1 MGVISFSFKTIGKDM
16 TKKLAR
22 LLPLF
27 ITLFV
32 LFAMVSISL
41 SQILLLHAFVVLAI
55 CIAQKQI
62 KISFPPFFW
71 GMIVY
76 CALSILAS
84 LFSVNPR
91 ISLLDSKDLLLFLI
105 VPIVYMGLR
114 QTNEIKRANWALLVS
129 AYVSIFYSLFIHV
142 FKAAPGERVQGF
154 MGHYMTQAGVMLL
167 FGAVAL
173 SLFIFS
179 RDKARILWGLG
190 FLLTVLIL
198 ILTSTRSAWIGMI
211 IATSVVLF
219 FYKPKALILVPLAT
233 VIILFFS
240 PREVKNRALSIFSTR
255 SYSNAQRLEYLDAGL
270 QIIREYPIFGTGPN
284 TVEMEFQN
292 PKYGLSEEA
301 KQNVHLHNN
310 ILQIAAER
318 GIPTLVAWLV
328 FLVWIFI
335 SLIKL
340 VPNKDPTFFP
350 LAVAAIAAFLA
361 HFAAGLFE
369 YNFAD
374 AEVAALFFFIITVPF
389 AQSRNLGNT
398 NIPDLN
404 NSP

>member
-1 MGVISFSFKTIGKDM
+1 M
-16 TKKLAR
+16 TKKLTR

-32 LFAMVSISL
+32 LFSMVSISL
-41 SQILLLHAFVVLAI
+41 SQIFLAHAFVVLVILVAK
-55 CIAQKQI
+55 KQI

-84 LFSVNPR
+84 FFSVNPGV
-91 ISLLDSKDLLLFLI
+91 SLIDSKDLLLFLI
-105 VPIVYMGLR
+105 IPIVYMGLR
-114 QTNEIKRANWALLVS
+114 QTNEIKRANLALLAS
-129 AYVSIFYSLFIHV
+129 AYVSIFYSLFTYV

-167 FGAVAL
+167 FGALAL
-173 SLFIFS
+173 SIFIFS
-179 RDKARILWGLG
+179 RDKARFFWGLG
-190 FLLTVLIL
+190 FVLSVLIL

-219 FYKPKALILVPLAT
+219 FFKPKALIFVPIAT
-233 VIILFFS
+233 ALILFLS
-240 PREVKNRALSIFSTR
+240 PKEVKNRALSIFSTR
-255 SYSNAQRLEYLDAGL
+255 SYSNAQRLEYLNAGIK
-270 QIIREYPIFGTGPN
+270 IIKEYPIFGTGPN

-318 GIPTLVAWLV
+318 GIPTLLVWFV
-328 FLVWIFI
+328 FLVWLLIF
-335 SLIKL
+335 LIKL
-340 VPNKDPTFFP
+340 VPNKDPALFP
-350 LAVAAIAAFLA
+350 LTVAAIAAFLA
-361 HFAAGLFE
+361 HFAAGFFE

-374 AEVAALFFFIITVPF
+374 AEVAALFFYIMTIPF
-389 AQSRNLGNT
+389 AQARNLERSNT
-398 NIPDLN
+398 PDLN

>member
-1 MGVISFSFKTIGKDM
+1 MM
-16 TKKLAR
+16 KKLSR

-32 LFAMVSISL
+32 LFSMVSISL
-41 SQILLLHAFVVLAI
+41 SQIFLALAFAVLVILVAK
-55 CIAQKQI
+55 KQI
-62 KISFPPFFW
+62 KVSFPPFFW

-84 LFSVNPR
+84 FFSVNPGV
-91 ISLLDSKDLLLFLI
+91 SLIDAKDLLLFLI
-105 VPIVYMGLR
+105 IPIVYMGLR
-114 QTNEIKRANWALLVS
+114 QTNEIKRANLALLAS
-129 AYVSIFYSLFIHV
+129 AYVSIFYSLFTYL

-167 FGAVAL
+167 FGALAL
-173 SLFIFS
+173 SIFIFS
-179 RDKARILWGLG
+179 RDKARFFWGLG
-190 FLLTVLIL
+190 FFLSVLIL

-219 FYKPKALILVPLAT
+219 FFKPKALIFVPIAT
-233 VIILFFS
+233 ALILFLS
-240 PREVKNRALSIFSTR
+240 PKEVKNRALSIFSTR
-255 SYSNAQRLEYLDAGL
+255 SYSNAQRLEYLNAGIK
-270 QIIREYPIFGTGPN
+270 IIKEYPIFGTGPN

-318 GIPTLVAWLV
+318 GIPTL
-328 FLVWIFI
+328 LVWFVFIVWLLI
-335 SLIKL
+335 SLIKF
-340 VPNKDPTFFP
+340 VPNKDPALFP
-350 LAVAAIAAFLA
+350 LTVAAIAAFLA
-361 HFAAGLFE
+361 HFAAGFFE

-374 AEVAALFFFIITVPF
+374 AEVAALFFYIMIIPF
-389 AQSRNLGNT
+389 AQARNLEKSNT
-398 NIPDLN
+398 PDLN
-404 NSP
+404 DSP

>member
-1 MGVISFSFKTIGKDM
+1 M

-32 LFAMVSISL
+32 LFSMVSISL
-41 SQILLLHAFVVLAI
+41 SQIFLAHAFVVLVILVAK
-55 CIAQKQI
+55 KQI
-62 KISFPPFFW
+62 KVSFPPFFW

-84 LFSVNPR
+84 FFSVNPGV
-91 ISLLDSKDLLLFLI
+91 SLIDSKDLLLFLI
-105 VPIVYMGLR
+105 IPIVYMGLR
-114 QTNEIKRANWALLVS
+114 QTNEIKRANLALLAS
-129 AYVSIFYSLFIHV
+129 AYVSIFYSLFTYV

-167 FGAVAL
+167 FGALAL
-173 SLFIFS
+173 SIFIFS
-179 RDKARILWGLG
+179 RDKARFFWGLG
-190 FLLTVLIL
+190 FLLSVLIL

-211 IATSVVLF
+211 IATSVILF
-219 FYKPKALILVPLAT
+219 FFKPKTLIFIPIATALILFL
-233 VIILFFS
+233 S
-240 PREVKNRALSIFSTR
+240 PKEVKNRALSIFSTR
-255 SYSNAQRLEYLDAGL
+255 SYSNAQRLEYLNAGIK
-270 QIIREYPIFGTGPN
+270 IIKEYPIFGTGPN

-318 GIPTLVAWLV
+318 GIPTLLVWFV
-328 FLVWIFI
+328 FLVWLLI

-340 VPNKDPTFFP
+340 VPNKDPTLFP
-350 LAVAAIAAFLA
+350 LTVAAIAAFLA
-361 HFAAGLFE
+361 HFAAGFFE

-374 AEVAALFFFIITVPF
+374 AEVAALFFYIITIPF
-389 AQSRNLGNT
+389 AQARNLEKSDT
-398 NIPDLN
+398 PDLN

>member
-1 MGVISFSFKTIGKDM
+1 M
-16 TKKLAR
+16 TEKLVR

-32 LFAMVSISL
+32 FFSMVSISF
-41 SQILLLHAFVVLAI
+41 SQIMLAHAFVVLVI
-55 CIAQKQI
+55 CVLKKQI

-84 LFSVNPR
+84 FFSVNPGV
-91 ISLLDSKDLLLFLI
+91 SLIDSKDLLLFLI
-105 VPIVYMGLR
+105 IPIVYMGLR
-114 QTNEIKRANWALLVS
+114 QTNKIYRANLALLAS
-129 AYVSIFYSLFIHV
+129 AYVSIFYSLFVYI

-167 FGAVAL
+167 FGALAL

-179 RDKARILWGLG
+179 RDKARFFWGLG
-190 FLLTVLIL
+190 FLLSVLIL
-198 ILTSTRSAWIGMI
+198 ILTSTRSAWIGMV

-219 FYKPKALILVPLAT
+219 FYKPKTLIIVPLAT
-233 VIILFFS
+233 ALILILS
-240 PREVKNRALSIFSTR
+240 PREVKTRALSIFSTR
-255 SYSNAQRLEYLDAGL
+255 GYSNSQRLEYLDAGI
-270 QIIREYPIFGTGPN
+270 QIIKEYPIFGTGPN

-318 GIPTLVAWLV
+318 GIPTLLAWFV
-328 FLVWIFI
+328 FLVWLFI

-340 VPNKDPTFFP
+340 VPNKDPTLFP
-350 LAVAAIAAFLA
+350 LTVAAIAAFLA

-374 AEVAALFFFIITVPF
+374 AEVAALFFYMMVIPF
-389 AQSRNLGNT
+389 AQSRNLGNSDT
-398 NIPDLN
+398 PDLDN
-404 NSP
+404 GP

>member
-1 MGVISFSFKTIGKDM
+1 M
-16 TKKLAR
+16 TKNLAK
-22 LLPLF
+22 LLPFF

-32 LFAMVSISL
+32 LFSMVSISL
-41 SQILLLHAFVVLAI
+41 SQIFLAHAFIILVILVAK
-55 CIAQKQI
+55 KQI
-62 KISFPPFFW
+62 KVSFPPFFW
-71 GMIVY
+71 GMIIY

-84 LFSVNPR
+84 FFSVNPGV
-91 ISLLDSKDLLLFLI
+91 SLIDSKDLLLFLI
-105 VPIVYMGLR
+105 IPIVYMGLR
-114 QTNEIKRANWALLVS
+114 QTNEIKRANLALLAS
-129 AYVSIFYSLFIHV
+129 AYVSIFYSLFTYV

-167 FGAVAL
+167 FGALAL
-173 SLFIFS
+173 SIFIFS
-179 RDKARILWGLG
+179 RDKARFFWGLG
-190 FLLTVLIL
+190 FLLSVLIL

-219 FYKPKALILVPLAT
+219 FFKPKALIFVPIAT
-233 VIILFFS
+233 ALILFLS
-240 PREVKNRALSIFSTR
+240 PKEVKNRALSIFSTR
-255 SYSNAQRLEYLDAGL
+255 SYSNAQRLEYLNAGIK
-270 QIIREYPIFGTGPN
+270 IIKEFPIFGTGPN

-318 GIPTLVAWLV
+318 GIPTLLVWFV
-328 FLVWIFI
+328 FLVWLLI

-340 VPNKDPTFFP
+340 APNKDPALFP
-350 LAVAAIAAFLA
+350 LTVAAIAAFLA
-361 HFAAGLFE
+361 HFAAGFFE

-374 AEVAALFFFIITVPF
+374 AEVAALFFYIMTIPF
-389 AQSRNLGNT
+389 AQARNLEKSDT
-398 NIPDLN
+398 PDLN

>member
-1 MGVISFSFKTIGKDM
+1 M

-32 LFAMVSISL
+32 LFSMVSISL
-41 SQILLLHAFVVLAI
+41 SQIFLAHAFVVLVILVAK
-55 CIAQKQI
+55 KQI
-62 KISFPPFFW
+62 KVSFPPFFW

-84 LFSVNPR
+84 FFSVNPGV
-91 ISLLDSKDLLLFLI
+91 SLIDSKDLLLFLI
-105 VPIVYMGLR
+105 IPIVYMGLR
-114 QTNEIKRANWALLVS
+114 QTNEIKRANLALLAS
-129 AYVSIFYSLFIHV
+129 AYVSIFYSLFTYV

-167 FGAVAL
+167 FGALAL
-173 SLFIFS
+173 SIFIFS
-179 RDKARILWGLG
+179 RDKARFFWGLG
-190 FLLTVLIL
+190 FLLSVLIL

-211 IATSVVLF
+211 IATSVILF
-219 FYKPKALILVPLAT
+219 FFKPKTLIIIPIATALILFL
-233 VIILFFS
+233 S
-240 PREVKNRALSIFSTR
+240 PKEVKNRALSIFSTR
-255 SYSNAQRLEYLDAGL
+255 SYSNAQRLEYLNAGIK
-270 QIIREYPIFGTGPN
+270 IIKEYPIFGTGPN

-318 GIPTLVAWLV
+318 GIPTLLVWFV
-328 FLVWIFI
+328 FLVWLLI

-340 VPNKDPTFFP
+340 VPNKDPTLFP
-350 LAVAAIAAFLA
+350 LTVAAIAVFLA
-361 HFAAGLFE
+361 HFAAGFFE

-374 AEVAALFFFIITVPF
+374 AEVAALFFYIITIPF
-389 AQSRNLGNT
+389 AQARNLEKSDT
-398 NIPDLN
+398 PDLN

>member
-1 MGVISFSFKTIGKDM
+1 M
-16 TKKLAR
+16 TKKLAW

-27 ITLFV
+27 ITLFA
-32 LFAMVSISL
+32 LFSMVSISL
-41 SQILLLHAFVVLAI
+41 SQIFLVHAFVVLAI
-55 CIAQKQI
+55 CVTKNQI
-62 KISFPPFFW
+62 RISFPPFFW
-71 GMIVY
+71 GIIVY

-84 LFSVNPR
+84 FFSVNPR
-91 ISLLDSKDLLLFLI
+91 VSLIDCKDLLLFLI
-105 VPIVYMGLR
+105 IPIVYIGLQ
-114 QTNEIKRANWALLVS
+114 QTNKIYRANLALLAS
-129 AYVSIFYSLFIHV
+129 AYVSIFYSLFVYI

-167 FGAVAL
+167 FGALAL

-179 RDKARILWGLG
+179 RDKARFFWGLG
-190 FLLTVLIL
+190 FLLSVLIL
-198 ILTSTRSAWIGMI
+198 ILTSTRSAWIGMV

-219 FYKPKALILVPLAT
+219 FYKPKTLIIVPLAT
-233 VIILFFS
+233 ALILILS
-240 PREVKNRALSIFSTR
+240 PREVKTRALSIFSTR
-255 SYSNAQRLEYLDAGL
+255 GYSNSQRLEYLDAGI
-270 QIIREYPIFGTGPN
+270 QIIKEYPIFGTGPN

-318 GIPTLVAWLV
+318 GIPTLLAWFV
-328 FLVWIFI
+328 FLVWLFI

-340 VPNKDPTFFP
+340 VPNKDPTLFP
-350 LAVAAIAAFLA
+350 LTVAAIAAFLA

-374 AEVAALFFFIITVPF
+374 AEVAALFFYMMAIPF
-389 AQSRNLGNT
+389 AQSRNLGNSDT
-398 NIPDLN
+398 PDLDN
-404 NSP
+404 GP

>member
-1 MGVISFSFKTIGKDM
+1 M

-32 LFAMVSISL
+32 LFSMVSISL
-41 SQILLLHAFVVLAI
+41 SQIFLAHAFVVLVILVAK
-55 CIAQKQI
+55 KQI

-84 LFSVNPR
+84 FFSVNPGV
-91 ISLLDSKDLLLFLI
+91 SLIDSKDLLLFLI
-105 VPIVYMGLR
+105 IPIVYMGLR
-114 QTNEIKRANWALLVS
+114 QTNEIKRANLALLAS
-129 AYVSIFYSLFIHV
+129 AYVSIFYSLFTYV

-167 FGAVAL
+167 FGALAL
-173 SLFIFS
+173 SIFIFS
-179 RDKARILWGLG
+179 RDKARFFWGLG
-190 FLLTVLIL
+190 FVLSVLIL

-219 FYKPKALILVPLAT
+219 FFKPKALIFVPIAT
-233 VIILFFS
+233 ALILFLS
-240 PREVKNRALSIFSTR
+240 PKEVKNRALSIFSTR
-255 SYSNAQRLEYLDAGL
+255 SYSNAQRLEYLNAGIK
-270 QIIREYPIFGTGPN
+270 IIKEYPIFGTGPN

-318 GIPTLVAWLV
+318 GIPTLLVWFV
-328 FLVWIFI
+328 FLVWLLIF
-335 SLIKL
+335 LIKL
-340 VPNKDPTFFP
+340 VPNKDPALFP
-350 LAVAAIAAFLA
+350 LTVAAIAAFLA
-361 HFAAGLFE
+361 HFAAGFFE

-374 AEVAALFFFIITVPF
+374 AEVAALFFYIMTIPF
-389 AQSRNLGNT
+389 AQARNLERSNT
-398 NIPDLN
+398 PDLN

>member
-1 MGVISFSFKTIGKDM
+1 M
-16 TKKLAR
+16 TKKLLR

-27 ITLFV
+27 MTLFV

-41 SQILLLHAFVVLAI
+41 SQIMLVHALVVLI
-55 CIAQKQI
+55 ILIAMKQM
-62 KISFPPFFW
+62 KVRFPAFFW
-71 GMIVY
+71 AAVAY
-76 CALSILAS
+76 CALSLLS
-84 LFSVNPR
+84 SFFSVNPG
-91 ISLLDSKDLLLFLI
+91 ISLVDSKDLLLFLI
-105 VPIVYMGLR
+105 IPAVYMGLR
-114 QTNEIKRANWALLVS
+114 QVDEIKRANLALLVS
-129 AYVSIFYSLFIHV
+129 ASVSAFYCLFVYV

-167 FGAVAL
+167 FGALAF

-179 RDKARILWGLG
+179 RDKVRILWGLG
-190 FLLTVLIL
+190 YLLSVLIL

-219 FYKPKALILVPLAT
+219 FYKPKTLVIVPVATALILL
-233 VIILFFS
+233 LS

-255 SYSNAQRLEYLDAGL
+255 SYSNAQRLEYLRAGIK
-270 QIIREYPIFGTGPN
+270 IIKEYPIFGTGPN

-318 GIPTLVAWLV
+318 GIPTLLAWFV
-328 FLVWIFI
+328 FMVWLFV

-340 VPNKDPTFFP
+340 VPNKDPTLIP
-350 LAVAAIAAFLA
+350 LTIGAIAALLA
-361 HFAAGLFE
+361 HFAAGFFE

-374 AEVAALFFFIITVPF
+374 AEVAALFFYLITIPF
-389 AQSRNLGNT
+389 AQARN
-398 NIPDLN
+398 IEHSASQDLDHN
-404 NSP
+404 P

>member
-1 MGVISFSFKTIGKDM
+1 M

-32 LFAMVSISL
+32 LFSMVSISL
-41 SQILLLHAFVVLAI
+41 SQIFLAHAFVVLVILVAK
-55 CIAQKQI
+55 KQI
-62 KISFPPFFW
+62 KVSFPPFFW

-84 LFSVNPR
+84 FFSVNPGV
-91 ISLLDSKDLLLFLI
+91 SLIDSKDLLLFLI
-105 VPIVYMGLR
+105 IPIVYMGLR
-114 QTNEIKRANWALLVS
+114 QTNEIKRANLALLAS
-129 AYVSIFYSLFIHV
+129 AYVSIFYSLFTYV

-167 FGAVAL
+167 FGALAL
-173 SLFIFS
+173 SIFIFS
-179 RDKARILWGLG
+179 RDKARFFWGLG
-190 FLLTVLIL
+190 FLLSVLIL

-219 FYKPKALILVPLAT
+219 FFKPKTLIFIPIATALILFL
-233 VIILFFS
+233 S
-240 PREVKNRALSIFSTR
+240 PKEVKNRALSIFSTR
-255 SYSNAQRLEYLDAGL
+255 SYSNAQRLEYLNAGIK
-270 QIIREYPIFGTGPN
+270 IIKEYPIFGTGPN

-318 GIPTLVAWLV
+318 GIPTLLVWFV
-328 FLVWIFI
+328 FLVWLLI

-340 VPNKDPTFFP
+340 VPNKDPTLFP
-350 LAVAAIAAFLA
+350 LTVAAIAAFLA
-361 HFAAGLFE
+361 HFAAGFFE

-374 AEVAALFFFIITVPF
+374 AEVAALFFYIITIPF
-389 AQSRNLGNT
+389 AQARNLEKSDT
-398 NIPDLN
+398 PDLN

>member
-1 MGVISFSFKTIGKDM
+1 M

-32 LFAMVSISL
+32 LFSMVSISL
-41 SQILLLHAFVVLAI
+41 SQIFLAHAFVVLVILVAK
-55 CIAQKQI
+55 KQI
-62 KISFPPFFW
+62 KVSFPPFFW

-84 LFSVNPR
+84 FFSVNPGV
-91 ISLLDSKDLLLFLI
+91 SLIDSKDLLLFLI
-105 VPIVYMGLR
+105 IPIVYMGLR
-114 QTNEIKRANWALLVS
+114 QTNEIKRANLALLAS
-129 AYVSIFYSLFIHV
+129 AYVSIFYSLFTYV

-167 FGAVAL
+167 FGALAL
-173 SLFIFS
+173 SIFIFS
-179 RDKARILWGLG
+179 RDKARFFWGLG
-190 FLLTVLIL
+190 FLLSVLIL

-219 FYKPKALILVPLAT
+219 FFKPKTLIFIPIATALILFL
-233 VIILFFS
+233 S
-240 PREVKNRALSIFSTR
+240 PKEVKNRALSIFSTR
-255 SYSNAQRLEYLDAGL
+255 SYSNAQRLEYLNAGIK
-270 QIIREYPIFGTGPN
+270 IIKEYPIFGTGPN

-318 GIPTLVAWLV
+318 GIPTLLVWFV
-328 FLVWIFI
+328 FLVWLLI

-340 VPNKDPTFFP
+340 VPNKDPTLFP
-350 LAVAAIAAFLA
+350 LTVAAIAAFLA
-361 HFAAGLFE
+361 HFAAGFFE

-374 AEVAALFFFIITVPF
+374 AEVAALFFYIMTIPF
-389 AQSRNLGNT
+389 AQARNLEISNT
-398 NIPDLN
+398 PDLN

>member
-1 MGVISFSFKTIGKDM
+1 M

-32 LFAMVSISL
+32 LFSMVSISL
-41 SQILLLHAFVVLAI
+41 SQIFLAHAFVVLVILVAK
-55 CIAQKQI
+55 KQI
-62 KISFPPFFW
+62 KVSFPPFFW

-84 LFSVNPR
+84 FFSVNPGV
-91 ISLLDSKDLLLFLI
+91 SLIDSKDLLLFLI
-105 VPIVYMGLR
+105 IPIVYMGLR
-114 QTNEIKRANWALLVS
+114 QTNEIKRANLALLAS
-129 AYVSIFYSLFIHV
+129 AYVSIFYSLFTYV

-167 FGAVAL
+167 FGALAL
-173 SLFIFS
+173 SIFIFS
-179 RDKARILWGLG
+179 RDKARFFWGLG
-190 FLLTVLIL
+190 FLLSVLIL

-219 FYKPKALILVPLAT
+219 FFKPKTLIFIPIATALILFL
-233 VIILFFS
+233 S
-240 PREVKNRALSIFSTR
+240 PKEVKNRALSIFSTR
-255 SYSNAQRLEYLDAGL
+255 SYSNAQRLEYLNAGIK
-270 QIIREYPIFGTGPN
+270 IIKEYPIFGTGPN

-318 GIPTLVAWLV
+318 GIPTLLVWFV
-328 FLVWIFI
+328 FLVWLLI

-340 VPNKDPTFFP
+340 VPNKDPTLFP
-350 LAVAAIAAFLA
+350 LTVAAIAAFLA
-361 HFAAGLFE
+361 HFAAGFFE

-374 AEVAALFFFIITVPF
+374 AEVAALFFYIMTIPF
-389 AQSRNLGNT
+389 AQARNLEKSDT
-398 NIPDLN
+398 PDLN

>member
-1 MGVISFSFKTIGKDM
+1 MM
-16 TKKLAR
+16 KKLSR

-32 LFAMVSISL
+32 LFSMVSISL
-41 SQILLLHAFVVLAI
+41 SQIFLALAFAVLVILVAK
-55 CIAQKQI
+55 KQI
-62 KISFPPFFW
+62 KVSFPPFFW

-84 LFSVNPR
+84 FFSVNPGV
-91 ISLLDSKDLLLFLI
+91 SLIDAKDLLLFLI
-105 VPIVYMGLR
+105 IPIVYMGLR
-114 QTNEIKRANWALLVS
+114 QTNEIKRANLALLAS
-129 AYVSIFYSLFIHV
+129 AYVSIFYSLFTYL

-167 FGAVAL
+167 FGALAL
-173 SLFIFS
+173 SIFIFS
-179 RDKARILWGLG
+179 RDKARFFWGLG
-190 FLLTVLIL
+190 FFLSVLIL

-219 FYKPKALILVPLAT
+219 FFKPKALIFVPIAT
-233 VIILFFS
+233 ALILFLS
-240 PREVKNRALSIFSTR
+240 PKEVKNRALSIFSTR
-255 SYSNAQRLEYLDAGL
+255 SYSNAQRLEYLNAGIK
-270 QIIREYPIFGTGPN
+270 IIKEYPIFGTGPN

-318 GIPTLVAWLV
+318 GIPTL
-328 FLVWIFI
+328 LVWFVFIVWLLI
-335 SLIKL
+335 SLIKF
-340 VPNKDPTFFP
+340 VPNKDPALFP
-350 LAVAAIAAFLA
+350 LTVAAIAAFLA
-361 HFAAGLFE
+361 HFAAGFFE

-374 AEVAALFFFIITVPF
+374 AEVASLFFYIMIIPF
-389 AQSRNLGNT
+389 TQARNLEKSNT
-398 NIPDLN
+398 PDLN

>member
-1 MGVISFSFKTIGKDM
+1 M

-32 LFAMVSISL
+32 LFSMVSISL
-41 SQILLLHAFVVLAI
+41 SQIFLAHAFVVLVILVAK
-55 CIAQKQI
+55 KQI
-62 KISFPPFFW
+62 KVSFPPFFW

-84 LFSVNPR
+84 FFSVNPGV
-91 ISLLDSKDLLLFLI
+91 SLIDSKDLLLFLI
-105 VPIVYMGLR
+105 IPIVYMGLR
-114 QTNEIKRANWALLVS
+114 QTNEIKRANLALLAS
-129 AYVSIFYSLFIHV
+129 AYVSIFYSLFTYV

-167 FGAVAL
+167 FGALAL
-173 SLFIFS
+173 SIFIFS
-179 RDKARILWGLG
+179 RDKARFFWGLG
-190 FLLTVLIL
+190 FLLSVLIL

-211 IATSVVLF
+211 IATSVILF
-219 FYKPKALILVPLAT
+219 FFKPKTLIIIPIATALILFL
-233 VIILFFS
+233 S
-240 PREVKNRALSIFSTR
+240 PKEVKNRALSIFSTR
-255 SYSNAQRLEYLDAGL
+255 SYSNAQRLEYLNAGIK
-270 QIIREYPIFGTGPN
+270 IIKEYPIFGTGPN

-318 GIPTLVAWLV
+318 GIPTLLVWFV
-328 FLVWIFI
+328 FLVWLLI

-340 VPNKDPTFFP
+340 VPNKDPTLFP
-350 LAVAAIAAFLA
+350 LTVAAIAAFLA
-361 HFAAGLFE
+361 HFAAGFFE

-374 AEVAALFFFIITVPF
+374 AEVAALFFYIITIPF
-389 AQSRNLGNT
+389 AQARNLEKSDT
-398 NIPDLN
+398 PDLN

>member
-1 MGVISFSFKTIGKDM
+1 M
-16 TKKLAR
+16 TKKLAW

-27 ITLFV
+27 ITLFA
-32 LFAMVSISL
+32 LFSMVSISL
-41 SQILLLHAFVVLAI
+41 SQIFLVHAFVVLAI
-55 CIAQKQI
+55 CVTKNQI
-62 KISFPPFFW
+62 RISFPPFFW
-71 GMIVY
+71 GIIVY

-84 LFSVNPR
+84 FFSVNPR
-91 ISLLDSKDLLLFLI
+91 VSLIDCKDLLLFLI
-105 VPIVYMGLR
+105 IPIVYIGLQ
-114 QTNEIKRANWALLVS
+114 QTNKIYRANLALLAS
-129 AYVSIFYSLFIHV
+129 AYVSIFYSLFVYI

-167 FGAVAL
+167 FGALAL

-179 RDKARILWGLG
+179 RDKARFFWGLG
-190 FLLTVLIL
+190 FLLSVLIL
-198 ILTSTRSAWIGMI
+198 ILTSTRSAWIGMV

-219 FYKPKALILVPLAT
+219 FYKPKTLIIVPLAT
-233 VIILFFS
+233 ALILLLS
-240 PREVKNRALSIFSTR
+240 PREVKTRALSIFSTR
-255 SYSNAQRLEYLDAGL
+255 SYSNAQRVEYLNAGI
-270 QIIREYPIFGTGPN
+270 QIIKEFPIFGTGPN

-318 GIPTLVAWLV
+318 GIPTLLAWFV
-328 FLVWIFI
+328 FLVWLFI

-340 VPNKDPTFFP
+340 VPNKDPTLFP
-350 LAVAAIAAFLA
+350 LTVAAIAAFLA

-374 AEVAALFFFIITVPF
+374 AEVAALFFYMMAIPF
-389 AQSRNLGNT
+389 AQSRNLGNSDT
-398 NIPDLN
+398 PDLDN
-404 NSP
+404 GP

>member
-1 MGVISFSFKTIGKDM
+1 M
-16 TKKLAR
+16 TEKLEK
-22 LLPLF
+22 LLTLF

-32 LFAMVSISL
+32 LFSMVSISL
-41 SQILLLHAFVVLAI
+41 SQIMLAHAFIVLAI
-55 CIAQKQI
+55 LVFKKRITI
-62 KISFPPFFW
+62 EVPHFFW
-71 GMIVY
+71 GVIVY
-76 CALSILAS
+76 CVLSMLSAV
-84 LFSVNPR
+84 FSVNPSV
-91 ISLLDSKDLLLFLI
+91 SLIDSKDLLLFLI
-105 VPIVYMGLR
+105 IPIVYMGLA
-114 QTNEIKRANWALLVS
+114 QTNKINRVNLALLVS
-129 AYVSIFYSLFIHV
+129 AYVSIFYSLFIYL

-167 FGAVAL
+167 FGALAL

-179 RDKARILWGLG
+179 RNKARFLWGLG
-190 FLLTVLIL
+190 FLLSVLIL

-211 IATSVVLF
+211 IATSVILF
-219 FYKPKALILVPLAT
+219 FYKPKTLIIVPIAT
-233 VIILFFS
+233 AIILLLS

-255 SYSNAQRLEYLDAGL
+255 SFSNTQRLEYINAGIK
-270 QIIREYPIFGTGPN
+270 IIKEYPLFGTGPN

-318 GIPTLVAWLV
+318 GIPTLLSWLV

-335 SLIKL
+335 SLIRF
-340 VPNKDPTFFP
+340 VPNKDPTIFP
-350 LAVAAIAAFLA
+350 LTVAAIAVVLA

-374 AEVAALFFFIITVPF
+374 AEVAALFFYIITVPL
-389 AQSRNLGNT
+389 AQTRNLGDSDSPKLE
-398 NIPDLN
+398 NIP
-404 NSP
+404 

>member
-1 MGVISFSFKTIGKDM
+1 M

-27 ITLFV
+27 TTLFV
-32 LFAMVSISL
+32 LFSMVSISL
-41 SQILLLHAFVVLAI
+41 SQIFLALAFVVLVILVAK
-55 CIAQKQI
+55 KQI
-62 KISFPPFFW
+62 KVSFPPFFW

-84 LFSVNPR
+84 FFSVNPGV
-91 ISLLDSKDLLLFLI
+91 SLIDSKDLLLFLI
-105 VPIVYMGLR
+105 IPIVYMGLR
-114 QTNEIKRANWALLVS
+114 QTNEIKRANLALLAS
-129 AYVSIFYSLFIHV
+129 AYVSIFYSLFTYV
-142 FKAAPGERVQGF
+142 FKAVPGERVQGF

-167 FGAVAL
+167 FGALAL
-173 SLFIFS
+173 SIFIFS
-179 RDKARILWGLG
+179 RDKARFFWGLG
-190 FLLTVLIL
+190 FLLSILIL

-219 FYKPKALILVPLAT
+219 FFKPKALIIVPIAT
-233 VIILFFS
+233 AFILFLS
-240 PREVKNRALSIFSTR
+240 PKEVKNRALSIFSTR
-255 SYSNAQRLEYLDAGL
+255 SYSNAQRLEYLNAGIK
-270 QIIREYPIFGTGPN
+270 IIKEYPIFGTGPN

-318 GIPTLVAWLV
+318 GIPTLLVWFV
-328 FLVWIFI
+328 FLVWLLI

-340 VPNKDPTFFP
+340 VPNKDPALFP
-350 LAVAAIAAFLA
+350 LTVAAIAAFLA
-361 HFAAGLFE
+361 HFAAGFFE

-374 AEVAALFFFIITVPF
+374 AEVAALFFYIMIIPF
-389 AQSRNLGNT
+389 AQAHNLKKSDT
-398 NIPDLN
+398 PDLN

>member
-1 MGVISFSFKTIGKDM
+1 M

-32 LFAMVSISL
+32 LFSMVSISL
-41 SQILLLHAFVVLAI
+41 SQIFLAHAFIILVILVAK
-55 CIAQKQI
+55 KQI
-62 KISFPPFFW
+62 KVSFPPFFW

-84 LFSVNPR
+84 FFSVNPGV
-91 ISLLDSKDLLLFLI
+91 SLIDSKDLLLFLI
-105 VPIVYMGLR
+105 IPIVYMGLR
-114 QTNEIKRANWALLVS
+114 QTNEIKRANLALLAS
-129 AYVSIFYSLFIHV
+129 AYVSIFYSLLTYV

-167 FGAVAL
+167 FGALAL
-173 SLFIFS
+173 SIFIFS
-179 RDKARILWGLG
+179 RDKARFFWGLG
-190 FLLTVLIL
+190 FVLSVLIL

-219 FYKPKALILVPLAT
+219 FFKPKTLIFIPIATALILFL
-233 VIILFFS
+233 S
-240 PREVKNRALSIFSTR
+240 PKEVKNRALSIFSTR
-255 SYSNAQRLEYLDAGL
+255 SYSNAQRLEYLNAGIK
-270 QIIREYPIFGTGPN
+270 IIKEYPIFGTGPN

-318 GIPTLVAWLV
+318 GIPTLLVWFV
-328 FLVWIFI
+328 FLVWLLIF
-335 SLIKL
+335 LIKL
-340 VPNKDPTFFP
+340 VPNKDPALFP
-350 LAVAAIAAFLA
+350 LTVAAIAAFLA
-361 HFAAGLFE
+361 HFAAGFFE

-374 AEVAALFFFIITVPF
+374 AEVAALFFYIMTIPF
-389 AQSRNLGNT
+389 AQARNLEKSNT
-398 NIPDLN
+398 PDLN

>member
-1 MGVISFSFKTIGKDM
+1 M
-16 TKKLAR
+16 TKKLAW

-27 ITLFV
+27 ITLFA
-32 LFAMVSISL
+32 LFSMVSISL
-41 SQILLLHAFVVLAI
+41 SQIFLVHAFVVLAI
-55 CIAQKQI
+55 CVTKNQI
-62 KISFPPFFW
+62 RISFPPFFW
-71 GMIVY
+71 GIIVY

-84 LFSVNPR
+84 FFSVNPR
-91 ISLLDSKDLLLFLI
+91 VSLIDCKDLLLFLI
-105 VPIVYMGLR
+105 IPIVYIGLQ
-114 QTNEIKRANWALLVS
+114 QTNKIYRANLALLAS
-129 AYVSIFYSLFIHV
+129 AYVSIFYSLFVYI

-167 FGAVAL
+167 FGALAL

-179 RDKARILWGLG
+179 RDKARFFWGLG
-190 FLLTVLIL
+190 FLLSVLIL
-198 ILTSTRSAWIGMI
+198 ILTSTRSAWIGMV

-219 FYKPKALILVPLAT
+219 FYKPKTLIIVPLAT
-233 VIILFFS
+233 ALILILS
-240 PREVKNRALSIFSTR
+240 PREVKTRALSIFSTR
-255 SYSNAQRLEYLDAGL
+255 GYSNSQRLEYLDAGI
-270 QIIREYPIFGTGPN
+270 QIIKEYPIFGTGPN

-318 GIPTLVAWLV
+318 GIPTLLAWFV
-328 FLVWIFI
+328 FLVWLFI

-340 VPNKDPTFFP
+340 VPNKDPTLFP
-350 LAVAAIAAFLA
+350 LTVAAIAAFLA

-374 AEVAALFFFIITVPF
+374 AEVAALFFYMMVIPF
-389 AQSRNLGNT
+389 AQSRNLGNSDT
-398 NIPDLN
+398 PDLDN
-404 NSP
+404 GP

>member
-1 MGVISFSFKTIGKDM
+1 M

-32 LFAMVSISL
+32 LFSMVSISL
-41 SQILLLHAFVVLAI
+41 SQIFLAHAFVVLVILVAK
-55 CIAQKQI
+55 KQI
-62 KISFPPFFW
+62 KVSFPPFFW

-84 LFSVNPR
+84 FFSVNPGV
-91 ISLLDSKDLLLFLI
+91 SLIDSKDLLLFLI
-105 VPIVYMGLR
+105 IPIVYMGLR
-114 QTNEIKRANWALLVS
+114 QTNEIKRANLALLAS
-129 AYVSIFYSLFIHV
+129 AYVSIFYSLFTYV

-167 FGAVAL
+167 FGALAL
-173 SLFIFS
+173 SIFIFS
-179 RDKARILWGLG
+179 RDKARFFWGLG
-190 FLLTVLIL
+190 FLLSVLIL

-211 IATSVVLF
+211 IATSVILF
-219 FYKPKALILVPLAT
+219 FFKPKTLIIIPIATALILFL
-233 VIILFFS
+233 S
-240 PREVKNRALSIFSTR
+240 PKEVKNRALSIFSTR
-255 SYSNAQRLEYLDAGL
+255 SYSNAQRLEYLNAGIK
-270 QIIREYPIFGTGPN
+270 IIKEYPIFGTGPN

-318 GIPTLVAWLV
+318 GIPTLLVWFV
-328 FLVWIFI
+328 FLVWLLI

-340 VPNKDPTFFP
+340 VPNKDPTLFP
-350 LAVAAIAAFLA
+350 LTVAAIAAFLA
-361 HFAAGLFE
+361 HFAAGFFE

-374 AEVAALFFFIITVPF
+374 AEVAALFFYIMTIPF
-389 AQSRNLGNT
+389 AQARNLEKSDT
-398 NIPDLN
+398 PDLN

>member
-1 MGVISFSFKTIGKDM
+1 M
-16 TKKLAR
+16 TKNLAR

-27 ITLFV
+27 TTLFI
-32 LFAMVSISL
+32 LFSMVSISL
-41 SQILLLHAFVVLAI
+41 SQIFLAHAFVVLVILVAK
-55 CIAQKQI
+55 KQI
-62 KISFPPFFW
+62 KVSFPPFFW

-84 LFSVNPR
+84 FFSVNPGV
-91 ISLLDSKDLLLFLI
+91 SLIDSKDLLLFLI
-105 VPIVYMGLR
+105 IPIVYMGLR
-114 QTNEIKRANWALLVS
+114 QTNEIKRANLALLAS
-129 AYVSIFYSLFIHV
+129 AYVSIFYSLFTYL

-167 FGAVAL
+167 FGALAL
-173 SLFIFS
+173 SIFIFS
-179 RDKARILWGLG
+179 RDKARFFWGLG
-190 FLLTVLIL
+190 FVLSVLIL

-219 FYKPKALILVPLAT
+219 FFKPKALIFVPIAT
-233 VIILFFS
+233 ALILFLS
-240 PREVKNRALSIFSTR
+240 PKEVKNRAVSIFSTKN
-255 SYSNAQRLEYLDAGL
+255 YSNAQRLEYLDAGIK
-270 QIIREYPIFGTGPN
+270 IIKEYPIFGTGPN

-318 GIPTLVAWLV
+318 GIPTLLVWFVFLAWL
-328 FLVWIFI
+328 LI

-340 VPNKDPTFFP
+340 VPNKDPALFP
-350 LAVAAIAAFLA
+350 LTIAAIAAFLA
-361 HFAAGLFE
+361 HFAAGFFE

-374 AEVAALFFFIITVPF
+374 AEVAALFFYIMTIPF
-389 AQSRNLGNT
+389 AQARNLEKSD
-398 NIPDLN
+398 IPGLN
-404 NSP
+404 DSP

>member
-1 MGVISFSFKTIGKDM
+1 M
-16 TKKLAR
+16 TKKLAW

-27 ITLFV
+27 ITLFA
-32 LFAMVSISL
+32 LFSMVSISL
-41 SQILLLHAFVVLAI
+41 SQIFLVHAFVVLAI
-55 CIAQKQI
+55 CVTKNQI
-62 KISFPPFFW
+62 RISFPPFFW
-71 GMIVY
+71 GIIVY

-84 LFSVNPR
+84 FFSVNPR
-91 ISLLDSKDLLLFLI
+91 VSLIDCKDLLLFLI
-105 VPIVYMGLR
+105 IPIVYIGLQ
-114 QTNEIKRANWALLVS
+114 QTNKIYRANLALLAS
-129 AYVSIFYSLFIHV
+129 AYVSIFYSLFVYI

-167 FGAVAL
+167 FGALAL

-179 RDKARILWGLG
+179 RDKARFFWGLG
-190 FLLTVLIL
+190 FLLSVLIL
-198 ILTSTRSAWIGMI
+198 ILTSTRSAWIGMV

-219 FYKPKALILVPLAT
+219 FYKPKTLIIVPLAT
-233 VIILFFS
+233 ALILILS
-240 PREVKNRALSIFSTR
+240 PREVKTRALSIFSTR
-255 SYSNAQRLEYLDAGL
+255 GYSNSQRLEYLDAGI
-270 QIIREYPIFGTGPN
+270 QIIKEYPIFGTGPN

-318 GIPTLVAWLV
+318 GIPTLLAWFV
-328 FLVWIFI
+328 FLVWLFI

-340 VPNKDPTFFP
+340 VPNKDPTLFP
-350 LAVAAIAAFLA
+350 STVAAIAAFLA

-374 AEVAALFFFIITVPF
+374 AEVAALFFYMMVIPF
-389 AQSRNLGNT
+389 AQSRNLGNSDT
-398 NIPDLN
+398 PDLDN
-404 NSP
+404 GP

>member
-1 MGVISFSFKTIGKDM
+1 M

-32 LFAMVSISL
+32 LFSMVSISL
-41 SQILLLHAFVVLAI
+41 SQIFLAHAFVVLVILVAK
-55 CIAQKQI
+55 KQI
-62 KISFPPFFW
+62 KVSFPPFFW

-84 LFSVNPR
+84 FFSVNPGV
-91 ISLLDSKDLLLFLI
+91 SLIDSKDLLLFLI
-105 VPIVYMGLR
+105 IPIVYMGLR
-114 QTNEIKRANWALLVS
+114 QTNEIKRANLALLAS
-129 AYVSIFYSLFIHV
+129 AYVSIFYSLFTYV

-154 MGHYMTQAGVMLL
+154 MGHYMTQAGVILL
-167 FGAVAL
+167 FGALAL
-173 SLFIFS
+173 SIFIFS
-179 RDKARILWGLG
+179 RDKARFFWGLG
-190 FLLTVLIL
+190 FLLSVLIL

-211 IATSVVLF
+211 IATSVILF
-219 FYKPKALILVPLAT
+219 FFKPKTLIIIPIATALILFL
-233 VIILFFS
+233 S
-240 PREVKNRALSIFSTR
+240 PKEVKNRALSIFSTR
-255 SYSNAQRLEYLDAGL
+255 SYSNAQRLEYLNAGIK
-270 QIIREYPIFGTGPN
+270 IIKEYPIFGTGPN

-318 GIPTLVAWLV
+318 GIPTLLVWFV
-328 FLVWIFI
+328 FLVWLLI

-340 VPNKDPTFFP
+340 VPNKDPTLFP
-350 LAVAAIAAFLA
+350 LTVAAIAAFLA
-361 HFAAGLFE
+361 HFAAGFFE

-374 AEVAALFFFIITVPF
+374 AEVAALFFYIITIPF
-389 AQSRNLGNT
+389 AQARNLEKSDT
-398 NIPDLN
+398 PDLN